1 MVSAFEGN
9 MAETKTMLSVFE
21 SFMAAHDLPD
31 VTVVADGGMISEASQ
46 KAIEPRAYRSFS
58 A

>member
-1 MVSAFEGN
+1 